1 MIFTGA
7 DVIISGL
14 VSGIV
19 ATAVMTVTEIPSWRK
34 WGLAEVF
41 EWHENQLLSSRLFHI
56 PTEKISFKYIFLLH
70 FLNGSLAGIAFPL
83 ILSILNI
90 PIKQDYTLILSVGYG
105 FVLWIATLVPDT
117 QADNRISCVRSQVR
131 PFTFNCQSYRSSDIR
146 IGIRYCNNDNDKLLT
161 FQIGEIIKI

>member
-41 EWHENQLLSSRLFHI
+41 EWHENQLLSSRFFHI

-105 FVLWIATLVPDT
+105 FVLWIATLVPIHKPITGYPVCDHKLGHLPSI
-117 QADNRISCVRSQVR
+117 ASL
-131 PFTFNCQSYRSSDIR
+131 
-146 IGIRYCNNDNDKLLT
+146 IGHLIYGLVLGIVIMIMINY
-161 FQIGEIIKI
+161 